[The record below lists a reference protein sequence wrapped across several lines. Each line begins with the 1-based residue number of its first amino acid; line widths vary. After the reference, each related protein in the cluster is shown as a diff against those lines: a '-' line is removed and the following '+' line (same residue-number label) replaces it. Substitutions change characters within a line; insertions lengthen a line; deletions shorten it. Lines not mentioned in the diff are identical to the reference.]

1 MSTERGPSD
10 NSALSVDAN
19 SALINQTA
27 KGNDQMSA
35 PVHSTL
41 SGRVA
46 IVTGGAASLGRAISQ
61 GLARRGASV
70 VIADR
75 DMPAARKVQASIVE
89 AGGAALAVE
98 TDALDKR
105 ALGDLLKHSV
115 AQFGYVDCLVNNAGM
130 LGPIRPLIDT
140 SDEDVDRVFGLNV
153 RAVFTCTRVVARHMI
168 ERRRGSIVTIASVAG
183 KDGPKDMSIYA
194 SSKAAVIGFTKSWAK
209 ELVAHGIRVNCVAP
223 SLIESTGMQGEM
235 PDWFSKD
242 SVSRIPMGRAARAD
256 EVANIIA
263 FLLSDDASFVTGACY
278 DVSGG
283 RASY

>member
-1 MSTERGPSD
+1 
-10 NSALSVDAN
+10 
-19 SALINQTA
+19 
-27 KGNDQMSA
+27 MSA
-35 PVHSTL
+35 DLHNTL

-46 IVTGGAASLGRAISQ
+46 IITGGAASLGKATSL
-61 GLARRGASV
+61 GLARRGACV
-70 VIADR
+70 VIGDR
-75 DMPAARKVQASIVE
+75 DMAGAQKVQESIAE
-89 AGGAALAVE
+89 FGGTAMAVE
-98 TDALDKR
+98 VDVLDNSALET
-105 ALGDLLKHSV
+105 LLERSV
-115 AQFGYVDCLVNNAGM
+115 ARFGHVDYLVNNAGM
-130 LGPIRPLIDT
+130 LGPIRPLIETTD
-140 SDEDVDRVFGLNV
+140 DDVDRVFGLNV
-153 RAVFTCTRVVARHMI
+153 RSAFACTRVVARHMI

-223 SLIESTGMQGEM
+223 SLIEATGMQGEM

-242 SVSRIPMGRAARAD
+242 SISRIPMGRAASAD

-263 FLLSDDASFVTGACY
+263 FLLSDEASFVTGACY

>member
-1 MSTERGPSD
+1 
-10 NSALSVDAN
+10 
-19 SALINQTA
+19 
-27 KGNDQMSA
+27 MSA
-35 PVHSTL
+35 PMHPTL

-46 IVTGGAASLGRAISQ
+46 IVTGGAASLGKAISQ
-61 GLARRGASV
+61 GLAGRGASV

-75 DMPAARKVQASIVE
+75 DMAAARKVQTSIAE
-89 AGGAALAVE
+89 AGGTAVAIE
-98 TDALDKR
+98 ADVLDDKALDE
-105 ALGDLLKHSV
+105 LLERSI
-115 AQFGYVDCLVNNAGM
+115 AQFGDVDILVNNAGM
-130 LGPIRPLIDT
+130 LGPIRSLIET
-140 SDEDVDRVFGLNV
+140 TNEDVDRVFDLNV
-153 RAVFTCTRVVARHMI
+153 RSVFACTRIVARHMI
-168 ERRRGSIVTIASVAG
+168 ERRQGSIVTIASVAG

-209 ELVAHGIRVNCVAP
+209 ELVTHGIRVNCVAP

-263 FLLSDDASFVTGACY
+263 FLLSDEAGFVTGPCY